1 MYAKGMAASDIESH
15 IRDIY
20 GIEGSDM
27 TVSRVTDQKILPIA
41 KKWLQRPPEAV
52 YTVIFLDAIIVKKA
66 VCFDD
71 RMPDWAIA
79 P

>member
-27 TVSRVTDQKILPIA
+27 TVIRKILPIA
-41 KKWLQRPPEAV
+41 KEWLQQPPEAV

>member
-27 TVSRVTDQKILPIA
+27 TVSRKILPIA
-41 KKWLQRPPEAV
+41 KEWLQQPPEAV